1 MKKLL
6 LLGASGSIGQQ
17 TIDLLLN
24 KKIDYELVGVSV
36 GKNIEYLEKILPL
49 FHTIK
54 YVYVIDEKIAK
65 SLQNLNK
72 NIKFYS
78 EKDGFEPLILNSKP
92 DVVVNA
98 LVGFVGVI
106 PSLITIKNNI
116 DLALANKE
124 SMVVAGDLIKESL
137 KTSSSQILPIDSE
150 HVAIDKCLQHIDR
163 NELKT
168 IILTCSGGPFREKTE
183 EDLKYVTKNDA
194 LKHPTWK
201 MGNKITID
209 SATLINKV
217 FEIIEAHY
225 LFDVD
230 VSNIEVLIHP
240 ESKVHSMIET
250 KNDQTLLEYGP
261 SDMRLPI
268 YYALSYR
275 ANTYLGHDEFIKNA
289 AKLHFFEP
297 NEFQN
302 KVLSIA
308 KTVLLGKGNLGCI
321 LNSANDFLVEKFLN
335 EEISFLDI
343 YKYINLALQN
353 VEYIKNPNLEDIIS
367 TNNIVK
373 YYLLNAMKEGK

>member
-24 KKIDYELVGVSV
+24 KKVDYELVGLSV
-36 GKNIEYLEKILPL
+36 GKNIEFLEKILPL
-49 FHTIK
+49 FNTVK

-78 EKDGFEPLILNSKP
+78 EKDGFEPLILDSKP

-98 LVGFVGVI
+98 LVGFAGVI
-106 PSLITIKNNI
+106 PSIVTIKNNI

-124 SMVVAGDLIKESL
+124 SLVVAGDLIKNLL
-137 KTSSSQILPIDSE
+137 KASSSNLIPIDSE
-150 HVAIDKCLQHIDR
+150 HVAIDKCMQHVSRKDVK
-163 NELKT
+163 N
-168 IILTCSGGPFREKTE
+168 IILTCSGGPFREKT
-183 EDLKYVTKNDA
+183 LKELKKVTKNDA

-225 LFDVD
+225 LFDFDFEHIKV
-230 VSNIEVLIHP
+230 EIHP
-240 ESKVHSMIET
+240 ESKVHSMIELID
-250 KNDQTLLEYGP
+250 DQILLDYGP
-261 SDMRLPI
+261 NDMRIPI
-268 YYALSYR
+268 EYALTYR
-275 ANTYLGHDEFIKNA
+275 KNIALHMDEFVKNA
-289 AKLHFFEP
+289 AELHFFSP

-302 KVLSIA
+302 EVFEIA
-308 KTVLLGKGNLGCI
+308 KLVLLKKGNMGCI
-321 LNSANDFLVEKFLN
+321 LNSANDFLVEKFLKK
-335 EEISFLDI
+335 EISFLDI
-343 YKYINLALQN
+343 YKYIKKSLEN
-353 VEYIKNPNLEDIIS
+353 VEYIKNPTLEDIIS

-373 YYLLNAMKEGK
+373 YYLHTELKEGN

>member
-1 MKKLL
+1 MKKLCV
-6 LLGASGSIGQQ
+6 LGVTGSIGVNVCDVVKQNPNDFEIIGVALSKNINTLKVILSEHK
-17 TIDLLLN
+17 TIKFVAIQDYSLGEQLKLEYPELIIYN
-24 KKIDYELVGVSV
+24 DENYLINVIDAYEYDMVVNSLVGFDGLIPTV
-36 GKNIEYLEKILPL
+36 
-49 FHTIK
+49 HTI
-54 YVYVIDEKIAK
+54 
-65 SLQNLNK
+65 NK
-72 NIKFYS
+72 NIYWA
-78 EKDGFEPLILNSKP
+78 I
-92 DVVVNA
+92 
-98 LVGFVGVI
+98 
-106 PSLITIKNNI
+106 
-116 DLALANKE
+116 ANKE
-124 SMVVAGDLIKESL
+124 SLVVGGDLINQLLKE
-137 KTSSSQILPIDSE
+137 KTCKLYPIDSE

-373 YYLLNAMKEGK
+373 YYLRNAMKEGK